1 MKAVNLV
8 LWQREFI
15 IILGVLCTPHQ
26 ILLGVAHGKSRE
38 REIAAALKAYEL
50 KVHPS
55 GETHKLY
62 RIKVVT
68 AFMTAGVPLSKVEFF
83 RPILEENAYRLCERR
98 GLFDLVFSLLLDHSK
113 TQA

>member
-1 MKAVNLV
+1 M
-8 LWQREFI
+8 
-15 IILGVLCTPHQ
+15 LCTPHQ
-26 ILLGVAHGKSRE
+26 IFLGVAHGKSRE

-98 GLFDLVFSLLLDHSK
+98 GLFDLVFSLPLDHSK